1 MSFDIFSSTSSTPRH
16 RIPRIVKL
24 VSDFFNGKEA
34 NKSINPDE
42 AITYGAVS
50 HLFRSCLLAWTACA
64 QCGYPS
70 AKIRSFEWGL
80 KVKRRKTT
88 FQEWLEGKHLRCKE
102 EAGVGHPSC
111 HHQWPRR
118 CHDRAHQAQHGSPN
132 EVVRIFSTFTDNQP
146 GVLIQVFEG
155 ECACTKDNNLFSKGR
170 LMKEGIER
178 MVSDAEK
185 VKERPESYAYNLR
198 NSIMDEEVKDKSDA
212 GDKTRLETAVNE
224 AISWLHNSQEA
235 SKEYEE

>member
-1 MSFDIFSSTSSTPRH
+1 M
-16 RIPRIVKL
+16 
-24 VSDFFNGKEA
+24 
-34 NKSINPDE
+34 
-42 AITYGAVS
+42 YGAAS
-50 HLFRSCLLAWTACA
+50 HLFPAITNGDTSEKTQNLLLLDVALL
-64 QCGYPS
+64 S
-70 AKIRSFEWGL
+70 L
-80 KVKRRKTT
+80 
-88 FQEWLEGKHLRCKE
+88 
-102 EAGVGHPSC
+102 
-111 HHQWPRR
+111 
-118 CHDRAHQAQHGSPN
+118 
-132 EVVRIFSTFTDNQP
+132 VVRIFSTFTDNQP

-155 ECACTKDNNLFSKGR
+155 ECACTKDNNLFSKVTFDIDANGILNNRMTITNDKGR

-235 SKEYEE
+235 SKEYKE